1 MVGFNFQIA
10 FSQPA
15 FPPGI
20 DAIMELL
27 RDKQRAAAQPDPEVE
42 AASLVALKKVAAVDL
57 ERALVSQAVGDD
69 LAQARRLE
77 SRQPPHMRA
86 LAFRR
91 CRRHFAQ
98 RMRASQNGNIREAPM
113 ENRRVANTGSGES
126 LMRSQVVRGT

>member
-1 MVGFNFQIA
+1 MAVRLVARLKHRAGFGGMARRGALFVAIFQVA

-27 RDKQRAAAQPDPEVE
+27 RDKQRAASQPDPEVE

-69 LAQARRLE
+69 LAQVRCPTAAA
-77 SRQPPHMRA
+77 PHA
-86 LAFRR
+86 
-91 CRRHFAQ
+91 
-98 RMRASQNGNIREAPM
+98 RASASSM
-113 ENRRVANTGSGES
+113 
-126 LMRSQVVRGT
+126 